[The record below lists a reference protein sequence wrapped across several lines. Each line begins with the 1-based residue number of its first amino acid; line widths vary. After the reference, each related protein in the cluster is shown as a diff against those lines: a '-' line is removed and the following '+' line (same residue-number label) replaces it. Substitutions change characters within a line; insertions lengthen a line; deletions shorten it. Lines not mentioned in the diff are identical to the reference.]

1 MGFFTDDR
9 NFRVIERH
17 FLAPDRVVLDE
28 VTMDE
33 AKQFVRDKSDSQD
46 YVIKHI

>member
-9 NFRVIERH
+9 QYKVVERH
-17 FLAPDRVVLDE
+17 FLAPDRVVLNE

-33 AKQFVRDKSDSQD
+33 AKQFVRDDDSSHD
-46 YVIKHI
+46 YVIEHV